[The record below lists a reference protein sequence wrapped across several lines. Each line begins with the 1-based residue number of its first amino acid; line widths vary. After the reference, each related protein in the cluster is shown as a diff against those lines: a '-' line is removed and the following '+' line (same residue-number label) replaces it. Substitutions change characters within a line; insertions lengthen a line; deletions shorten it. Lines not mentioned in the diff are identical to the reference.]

1 MRSAR
6 LTAEH
11 IQRKVYSDA
20 EPSSRIQDVHHQ
32 TARNDGFDGCS
43 CAEVERPRKSRW
55 GVLLVVCCASMLVY
69 MSPCQV
75 FVPQTHLDNERRLQ
89 CYLVMTSEVYK
100 HCSLIVTDARRCPG
114 WNESIASVLRSFRVC
129 RISSTSNSLKL
140 SFYSCFNTWQ

>member
-89 CYLVMTSEVYK
+89 CYLVMTSEVQALFSDS
-100 HCSLIVTDARRCPG
+100 HRCP
-114 WNESIASVLRSFRVC
+114 SVSRME
-129 RISSTSNSLKL
+129 
-140 SFYSCFNTWQ
+140 